1 MVTLLKERST
11 YWVLSGGSSANS
23 TGDYRC
29 YWKIYYEQSEEDKK
43 LLRTKLIIDYYL
55 QFSNSVGGNITY
67 DASTTSKAYI
77 NGSNIGDVSI
87 SFTTIGTTGLIKKG
101 SKTTYVYHNEDGTGS
116 FTFRGTGFGL
126 STSTTTYSLPKINR
140 GTTISNNTSANNY
153 IDCGKT
159 VTFSLTKPNTSD
171 NNYLYYKVGNTTYTI
186 EESTNGNSVDY
197 SFPVSL
203 ISNYPNNSE
212 ILLIVYCRNLTSNI
226 ETSTI
231 VYLKVPDTYI
241 PNISLAISE
250 VGDVPTSWEIWVKG
264 KSKIKG
270 VITAKGVSEST
281 IKSYSSS
288 ANNATYNTQ
297 SFETDY
303 LKSNGSQTIKSTV
316 VDSRGRSNNDSETI
330 NVIDY
335 FAPSYVS
342 VEVKRCLKDGTLD
355 ETNGTYAKIVCEYKI
370 APCSNKNEKT
380 LVVTCSSQT
389 KTFELS
395 NYEATITAGA
405 DMLFSDINLASSYT
419 FEFKL
424 IDTFNTDGIKYG
436 YKLSPAYTTVS
447 KRAGGKGITFGQVA
461 TENGFHDYMG
471 ARFHNGLQVDGD
483 LKVGSA
489 FTIDPTNSFQ
499 TTIFGSNNNGY
510 RLRTIRSGIT
520 TNSNFPQYGSGMA
533 FSSGDTHGFL
543 FTKYN
548 SEGAWIGAGSKD
560 KLNWMNQIQFKNDK
574 VLYEN
579 SSGSNG
585 TITLSETSANFKDID
600 IFYFDDSKVEGFIRV
615 HNPNGKVTSLQIIEN
630 SDMANYYMNIKNK
643 MITISG
649 TTIIPK
655 SSRALSITSS
665 GSIFSID
672 TTDKIK
678 IWKVVGHAS

>member
-77 NGSNIGDVSI
+77 NGSDIGDVSI
-87 SFTTIGTTGLIKKG
+87 SFTMIGTTGLIKKG

-159 VTFSLTKPNTSD
+159 VTFSLTKSNTSD
-171 NNYLYYKVGNTTYTI
+171 NNYLYYKVENTTYTI
-186 EESTNGNSVDY
+186 EESTNGDSVDY

-212 ILLIVYCRNLTSNI
+212 ISLIVYCRNLTSNI

-380 LVVTCSSQT
+380 LVVTCGSQT

-489 FTIDPTNSFQ
+489 FTSDPTNSFQ

-585 TITLSETSANFKDID
+585 TITLSETSANFSYIE
-600 IFYFDDSKVEGFIRV
+600 IFYKTNDEVYSSVKVLS
-615 HNPNGKVTSLQIIEN
+615 PNGKIVSLMSQW
-630 SDMANYYMNIKNK
+630 SGTVVYLKTK
-643 MITISG
+643 MMSISG
-649 TTIIPK
+649 TTITNHSTTAYSEVK
-655 SSRALSITSS
+655 LSQTATVENTNNIYIT
-665 GSIFSID
+665 
-672 TTDKIK
+672 
-678 IWKVVGHAS
+678 KVVGYGG